1 MINLHH
7 SRVHQTHIV
16 RAQLARCTQ
25 ASSFLKVFFLWEF
38 CKNRWFNALSQTVI
52 KHHHWLW
59 KGRNF
64 CYAPA
69 RLNIQRSN
77 KTRFPLNHI
86 FIFSARVK
94 LLIARPPHLF
104 GSKSSRRVFLFNAH
118 RKPKPLAHELWI
130 NKFFWKNLLALLL
143 FSAAEKNVLS
153 SGWWFVECNCL
164 ADIKLP
170 RFMWL
175 CLLIFELC
183 NRPRLRR
190 LAAVFCLVG
199 LAVSFYIS
207 RAVKLPCGAM
217 NDRMKTSK
225 SCCKLLC
232 AWSISTGGVTMRDQK
247 IFFLIFR
254 SYASVTKTQ
263 CLMITFK

>member
-1 MINLHH
+1 MH
-7 SRVHQTHIV
+7 T
-16 RAQLARCTQ
+16 
-25 ASSFLKVFFLWEF
+25 SFFIFKSFFLWEF
-38 CKNRWFNALSQTVI
+38 GKVLWFYALSQTVI

-183 NRPRLRR
+183 NRPEATRGGLLSRR
-190 LAAVFCLVG
+190 ISCELLHFESSEIAMWCNEWSNENVKVMLQIIMRVI
-199 LAVSFYIS
+199 YIDWWGDHE
-207 RAVKLPCGAM
+207 RPE
-217 NDRMKTSK
+217 D
-225 SCCKLLC
+225 
-232 AWSISTGGVTMRDQK
+232 
-247 IFFLIFR
+247 FFLNFR

-263 CLMITFK
+263 YVWWSPSSEQKILSFN